1 MLVKLLIYLPANE
14 LFDCPEEIDDSDD
27 VVDDGIF
34 EYDNDIESKEI
45 NSARFS
51 FSTINFN
58 NLM

>member
-1 MLVKLLIYLPANE
+1 MLVKLLIYLPVNE